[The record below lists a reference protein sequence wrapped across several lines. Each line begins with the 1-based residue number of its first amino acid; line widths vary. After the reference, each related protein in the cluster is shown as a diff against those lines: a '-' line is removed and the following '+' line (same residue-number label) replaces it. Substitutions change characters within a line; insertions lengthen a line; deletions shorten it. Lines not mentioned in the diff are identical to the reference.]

1 MSACLPSGLL
11 IQELGKGVVKYKA
24 TAGGVSISYDAKIQ
38 IEWGDSEYK
47 NTLSLPDAM
56 MEYIAPGQDVV
67 LLEAKA
73 KNGLGNLLAENICLF
88 NRTTGKI
95 FFFYFLDD
103 DGYGESGESVEKF
116 CLVPEDGLPK
126 NNNYKK
132 SVNKLIDFLKTDAH
146 VKVEKIHSIITDLVM
161 LPAVL
166 LLGAICGYY
175 FFGIKT
181 AIVAVV
187 LGWFFVWIASIILGK
202 ILYNIFSLHDSDA
215 KKHIRIR
222 IKEIAGNLFKKAPE
236 VL

>member
-1 MSACLPSGLL
+1 
-11 IQELGKGVVKYKA
+11 
-24 TAGGVSISYDAKIQ
+24 
-38 IEWGDSEYK
+38 
-47 NTLSLPDAM
+47 
-56 MEYIAPGQDVV
+56 
-67 LLEAKA
+67 
-73 KNGLGNLLAENICLF
+73 
-88 NRTTGKI
+88 
-95 FFFYFLDD
+95 
-103 DGYGESGESVEKF
+103 
-116 CLVPEDGLPK
+116 
-126 NNNYKK
+126 
-132 SVNKLIDFLKTDAH
+132 
-146 VKVEKIHSIITDLVM
+146 M

-215 KKHIRIR
+215 IKHIRIR